1 MAELKR
7 KTGCQGWRKRFHCL
21 VSMPLVA
28 LVLASGTASLA
39 WAECDPATNDKGDQL
54 KCKFDTLAV
63 EGAALM
69 EQLQKPPFAELQTP
83 ASLDGLAKSKARLDK
98 EKGRLQ
104 ADDFRLLTKKKDAS
118 CQLVE
123 ILNDGIGD
131 DNGVCDTKNK
141 PEESCAEVIGDGIGD
156 DDGICS
162 PMKGKKRE
170 ACVQICDEATMQDEE
185 NVDADLAAEYE
196 GVLDEVTGH
205 AREMND
211 ALQEVALA
219 MSSLSSSEDPL
230 DPCPLDTG
238 GLSRINFL
246 VYLLSKTAAVS
257 ARGATD
263 IGERFCDSEAVAGC
277 AACCA
282 PAEAVAGGLEA
293 AWTAIELTESSINSA
308 TIDAALSCVA
318 KLKKAADANTA
329 LLKEVENDLKEV
341 EASQEMIIQLLKLP
355 QGQRPGFPI
364 SSTK

>member
-1 MAELKR
+1 MADLKR
-7 KTGCQGWRKRFHCL
+7 MSGLLKWFHCRAL
-21 VSMPLVA
+21 MPLMA
-28 LVLASGTASLA
+28 LVLTLGTASLA
-39 WAECDPATNDKGDQL
+39 RAECDPATNNKGDQL
-54 KCKFDTLAV
+54 KCKFDALAV

-69 EQLQKPPFAELQTP
+69 EQLQQPPFAELQTP

-118 CQLVE
+118 CQVVE
-123 ILNDGIGD
+123 AIGVDGNED
-131 DNGVCDTKNK
+131 GVCDTKNN
-141 PEESCAEVIGDGIGD
+141 PGETCAEIIGDGIGN
-156 DDGICS
+156 DDGECS

-205 AREMND
+205 AKEMND
-211 ALQEVALA
+211 ALQEVA
-219 MSSLSSSEDPL
+219 MSMASLSTSEDPL

-293 AWTAIELTESSINSA
+293 AWTAIELTEASINSA
-308 TIDAALSCVA
+308 TIDAALNCVA

-329 LLKEVENDLKEV
+329 LLTDVENDLKEV
-341 EASQEMIIQLLKLP
+341 EASQDMMIQLLNLP
-355 QGQRPGFPI
+355 QGQRPDFPM

>member
-7 KTGCQGWRKRFHCL
+7 MTGCQGWHKRFHCL
-21 VSMPLVA
+21 VSLPLVV
-28 LVLASGTASLA
+28 LVLASGTASHV
-39 WAECDPATNDKGDQL
+39 WAECDPATNNKGEQL
-54 KCKFDTLAV
+54 KCKFDALAV

-69 EQLQKPPFAELQTP
+69 EQLQQPPFAELQTP

-118 CQLVE
+118 CQVVE
-123 ILNDGIGD
+123 IIDDGIGND
-131 DNGVCDTKNK
+131 DGVCDTKNK
-141 PEESCAEVIGDGIGD
+141 PEESCAEVIGDGIGN

-170 ACVQICDEATMQDEE
+170 VCVQICDEVTMQNEE

-205 AREMND
+205 TKEMNE
-211 ALQEVALA
+211 ALQDVALS
-219 MSSLSSSEDPL
+219 MSALANSADPL

-246 VYLLSKTAAVS
+246 VYLLAKTAAVS

-308 TIDAALSCVA
+308 TIDAALNCVA

-329 LLKEVENDLKEV
+329 LLADVENDLKEV
-341 EASQEMIIQLLKLP
+341 EASQDMMIQLLNLP
-355 QGQRPGFPI
+355 QGQRPDFPM

>member
-1 MAELKR
+1 
-7 KTGCQGWRKRFHCL
+7 
-21 VSMPLVA
+21 MPLMA
-28 LVLASGTASLA
+28 LLLILGTASLA
-39 WAECDPATNDKGDQL
+39 RAECDPATNNKGDQL
-54 KCKFDTLAV
+54 KCKFDALAI

-69 EQLQKPPFAELQTP
+69 EQLQQPPFAELQTP

-118 CQLVE
+118 CQVVE
-123 ILNDGIGD
+123 AKDVDGNED
-131 DNGVCDTKNK
+131 GVCDTKN
-141 PEESCAEVIGDGIGD
+141 ETCAEVSGDGIGN
-156 DDGICS
+156 DDGKCS

-205 AREMND
+205 TKEMND
-211 ALQEVALA
+211 ALQEVA
-219 MSSLSSSEDPL
+219 MSMASLSTSEDPL

-246 VYLLSKTAAVS
+246 VYLLAKTAAVS

-308 TIDAALSCVA
+308 TIDAALNCVA

-329 LLKEVENDLKEV
+329 LLTDVENDLKEV
-341 EASQEMIIQLLKLP
+341 EASQEMMIQLLSLP
-355 QGQRPGFPI
+355 QGQRPAFPV

>member
-1 MAELKR
+1 M
-7 KTGCQGWRKRFHCL
+7 RFHCL
-21 VSMPLVA
+21 MLVPLIA
-28 LVLASGTASLA
+28 LLLASGTASLA
-39 WAECDPATNDKGDQL
+39 GAECDPATNNKGEQL

-69 EQLQKPPFAELQTP
+69 EQLQQPPFAELQTP
-83 ASLDGLAKSKARLDK
+83 ASLDGLAKSKSRLDK

-118 CQLVE
+118 CQFVE
-123 ILNDGIGD
+123 IINDGVGND
-131 DNGVCDTKNK
+131 DGVCDTKNK

-170 ACVQICDEATMQDEE
+170 ACVQICDEITMQDEE

-205 AREMND
+205 AKEMNE
-211 ALQEVALA
+211 ALQEVAFS
-219 MSSLSSSEDPL
+219 MSSFTNSEDPL

-246 VYLLSKTAAVS
+246 VYLLAKTAAVS

-263 IGERFCDSEAVAGC
+263 IAERFCDSEAVAGC

-308 TIDAALSCVA
+308 TIDAALKCVA
-318 KLKKAADANTA
+318 KLKSAGDANTE
-329 LLKEVENDLKEV
+329 LLKAVANGLKEL
-341 EASQEMIIQLLKLP
+341 EASQDMTIQLLSMP
-355 QGQRPGFPI
+355 QGQRPDFPL